1 MIYYILIFLFQLLFN
16 IFKVLEIKYTYENKI
31 IPLLFNSVWINLISL
46 TTVFF
51 SMDRLFHDDFLIIPF
66 YILGSVIG
74 KWIAMVKFS
83 S

>member
-51 SMDRLFHDDFLIIPF
+51 SMDRLFDDDFLIIPF

-74 KWIAMVKFS
+74 KWIGMVKFS

>member
-51 SMDRLFHDDFLIIPF
+51 SMDRLFDDDFLIIPF
-66 YILGSVIG
+66 
-74 KWIAMVKFS
+74 
-83 S
+83 